1 MTSEQN
7 PFTEEVMQMIFDA
20 IRHCKVL
27 GIKIDS
33 VKGKQITS
41 RLPYSENIVGNPAT
55 GVIHGG
61 ALTTLLDTTCGMSVP
76 VALGEF
82 VLSPTLDLR
91 IDYMSTAKPNLD
103 IYGRAEV
110 YRITKNVVFS
120 KGIAY
125 QDDETK
131 PIAHCV
137 ATFMLLTKEVTDS
150 NKADQFLGNTN
161 D

>member
-1 MTSEQN
+1 
-7 PFTEEVMQMIFDA
+7 MQMIFDA

-27 GIKIDS
+27 GITIDS
-33 VKGKQITS
+33 VEGKQLTS
-41 RLPYSENIVGNPAT
+41 KLPYSKKIVGNPAT

-76 VALGEF
+76 IALGEF
-82 VLSPTLDLR
+82 RISPTLDLR
-91 IDYMSTAKPNLD
+91 IDYMSAAKPNLD

-125 QDDETK
+125 QDDEHQ

-137 ATFMLLTKEVTDS
+137 ATFMLLPKDVADTDMVQHS
-150 NKADQFLGNTN
+150 IENLN